1 MIRLVKIVIPSW
13 SVGAVQDCLQT
24 CGINETTVFPD
35 LDGLGRYIEEGDKA
49 ADRSFPHD
57 QVFTRLR
64 PSRIAKGQ
72 VGVFAIRKIKKNTNL
87 FLGDNEEMV
96 WKEEGE
102 LPRRPKSIRELYEDF
117 AVRRTDPHDKK
128 KRYGC
133 PTSFNRLTV
142 AWYVNESK
150 TPNVR
155 CDPCYYNFTALG
167 DIEPGEELSAD
178 YSKYSE

>member
-1 MIRLVKIVIPSW
+1 M
-13 SVGAVQDCLQT
+13 
-24 CGINETTVFPD
+24 
-35 LDGLGRYIEEGDKA
+35 
-49 ADRSFPHD
+49 
-57 QVFTRLR
+57 
-64 PSRIAKGQ
+64 
-72 VGVFAIRKIKKNTNL
+72 FAIRKIRKNTNL

-142 AWYVNESK
+142 AWYVNKSK
-150 TPNVR
+150 TPNMR
-155 CDPCYYNFTALG
+155 CNSRYYNFTALR